1 MKSERRQLILKTSM
15 IGILAMSTVNASVA
29 LAQQAENPASMRTEG
44 LPSWVA
50 EKLIEKGQQ
59 GITAVTQYLQRT
71 RMIHQLTVADV
82 VNKNDP
88 KQMAQQPAPEQVA
101 NVEGK
106 Q

>member
-1 MKSERRQLILKTSM
+1 MKSERSQLIQKTSM
-15 IGILAMSTVNASVA
+15 IGVFAISAFNAGAA
-29 LAQQAENPASMRTEG
+29 LAQQAENPVSMRTEG

-50 EKLIEKGQQ
+50 ATLIEKGQQ
-59 GITAVTQYLQRT
+59 GITAVTQYLHRT

-101 NVEGK
+101 NVEGR